1 MYYIS
6 ENFYQKC
13 PIDKFFQIV
22 YNKYRSYKYRH
33 QSESK
38 VNMRA
43 DGKIVKNVDP
53 MYKLAPY
60 FMRNRS
66 DAQNMIKVSVPY
78 EDIHKYVMETR
89 KNGQKI
95 SHLAV
100 VLAALVRTISEYNQ
114 LNRFVVNSKI
124 YARNEIAFAMVVMRP
139 GEANP
144 SMSKMKFDLYDTIF
158 DINDKINAFIE
169 ENNKVT
175 SNNSSDELF
184 AKILAMPAFMLRGM
198 MALVRFLDKHGILP
212 KAIIDASPFHN
223 TLVFTNLASIR
234 TNYIYHHVYDF
245 GTTSMIIA
253 MGNNIDTPKMDKEG
267 NFHLQKEVP
276 FGIVMDERIATG
288 SYYAKAF
295 TRINEYLKNPALLEN
310 PPENVNV
317 DYPFEGLSEKFKSE
331 KTKKKEAQK
340 AEKAKKNK

>member
-1 MYYIS
+1 
-6 ENFYQKC
+6 
-13 PIDKFFQIV
+13 
-22 YNKYRSYKYRH
+22 
-33 QSESK
+33 
-38 VNMRA
+38 MRA

-198 MALVRFLDKHGILP
+198 MALVRFL
-212 KAIIDASPFHN
+212 
-223 TLVFTNLASIR
+223 VF
-234 TNYIYHHVYDF
+234 
-245 GTTSMIIA
+245 
-253 MGNNIDTPKMDKEG
+253 
-267 NFHLQKEVP
+267 QK
-276 FGIVMDERIATG
+276 R
-288 SYYAKAF
+288 
-295 TRINEYLKNPALLEN
+295 
-310 PPENVNV
+310 
-317 DYPFEGLSEKFKSE
+317 
-331 KTKKKEAQK
+331 
-340 AEKAKKNK
+340 